1 MSGTRT
7 IQMNIRTIY
16 FNTHHVIRNQLEVPD
31 IDLDVVDAKDA
42 TYFSY
47 NSRASHLYAV
57 CSKDGVD
64 IVGGDLILLNQRLLS
79 RTCELP

>member
-1 MSGTRT
+1 MSGTHRF
-7 IQMNIRTIY
+7 QMNARNNH
-16 FNTHHVIRNQLEVPD
+16 FNAHHVVRNQFEVPI

-42 TYFSY
+42 AHLPY
-47 NSRASHLYAV
+47 NSCPSHLYAV

-64 IVGGDLILLNQRLLS
+64 IVGIDIVLLDQRFLS